1 MISYSS
7 MIIGLLDK
15 LLNWIFFLVLI
26 FHSIGRSVH
35 IKQLEKL
42 KFISWLK
49 YIYYYYYYFF

>member
-49 YIYYYYYYFF
+49 YIYYYYYFF